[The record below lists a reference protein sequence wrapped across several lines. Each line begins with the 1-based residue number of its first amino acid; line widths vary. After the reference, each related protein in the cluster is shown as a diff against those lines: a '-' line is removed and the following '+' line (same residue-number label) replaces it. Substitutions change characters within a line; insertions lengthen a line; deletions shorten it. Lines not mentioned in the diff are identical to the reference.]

1 MLSRIRAIRAL
12 AAAAILASNL
22 SIAHAGTV
30 GGSTRTVEQVKANIT
45 DVYNLSFIA
54 GQEAIVDVKGDGDT
68 DLDLYIYDS
77 SGNLITKDEDYT
89 DHCVARWTPKW
100 TGKFTIKIKNRGGVP
115 NSYVMTTN

>member
-1 MLSRIRAIRAL
+1 MLSRKRAISAL
-12 AAAAILASNL
+12 AAAAFLASNL

-100 TGKFTIKIKNRGGVP
+100 TGKFTIKVKNRGGVP
-115 NSYVMTTN
+115 NDYVMTTN